1 VTLLDIIDRV
11 RSSEKTLTL
20 FNLPPASSLDTEL
33 ASFFEDMNVRVDVDE
48 TAADAPTFGT
58 LTAPD
63 EFYAAVAGD
72 ELRAL
77 LDGPN
82 AGPDGLGIDDTD
94 HAPLLL
100 PLKETTFTSYD
111 SGRMMDVTREIEDRA
126 FRYGTGELHVGFQEL
141 SRFSD
146 QTDVYRRLATTDLDI
161 HIYGAPDAA
170 VDVDGLQVHAND
182 NEELRLTWFVA
193 FDGGDTPEEKCA
205 LLAREGEVE
214 GFYGC
219 WTYDPDV
226 VDKVVEYLSGRYDR
240 VAP

>member
-1 VTLLDIIDRV
+1 MTLLDIIDRV

-20 FNLPPASSLDTEL
+20 FNLPAASSLDTEL

-48 TAADAPTFGT
+48 TAADAPTFAT

-63 EFYAAVAGD
+63 EFYTAVDA
-72 ELRAL
+72 EALRAL
-77 LDGPN
+77 LDGPTP
-82 AGPDGLGIDDTD
+82 GPDGLGVDDTAHVD
-94 HAPLLL
+94 LLG

-111 SGRMMDVTREIEDRA
+111 RARMMGVTREIEDRA
-126 FRYGTGELHVGFQEL
+126 FRRGSGELHAGFQRL
-141 SRFSD
+141 SRFAA
-146 QTDVYRRLATTDLDI
+146 QTDVYRRLATTDLDV
-161 HIYGAPDAA
+161 HVYGVPDAT
-170 VDVDGLQVHAND
+170 VDVDGVTVHAND
-182 NEELRLTWFVA
+182 DEELRATWFVA
-193 FDGGDTPEEKCA
+193 FDGGDDPAAKCA

-226 VDKVVEYLSGRYDR
+226 VDRVVAYLTGRYDR